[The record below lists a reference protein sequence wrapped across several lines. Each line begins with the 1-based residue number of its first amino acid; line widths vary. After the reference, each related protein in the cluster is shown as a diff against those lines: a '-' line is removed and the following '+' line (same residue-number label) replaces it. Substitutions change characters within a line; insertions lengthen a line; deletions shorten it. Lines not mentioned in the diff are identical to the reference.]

1 MKKYL
6 LSGGAGFIG
15 SNLTVKLLAD
25 KDNKVICL
33 DSLLTGFEKNIK
45 EFLRNPNYKFIN
57 HNIIDRLPRLDYK
70 NKSMARNDSDGSNSA
85 IFNDKFD
92 YVLNLACPASPVGY
106 RKNPVETLEVSSIGT
121 KNMLEIARRDGA
133 RFFHTST
140 SEVYGDPLE
149 HPQRESYW
157 GNVNSYGERSC
168 YDEAKRY
175 AEALIYYY
183 NRDFGVNTGIIRI
196 FNTYGPKM
204 DPFDGRVVSNFIRQA
219 LKNEDI
225 TIYGDGKQARSFC
238 FISDQ
243 VEAEMRMIHSNEE
256 GPINI
261 GNPVEFTML
270 ELAEKVIELTGSKS
284 KLVFKPMPKDDP
296 KQRKPDITK
305 AKEKLNWEPKVQLE
319 EGLGKTIEWFQTQK
333 Y

>member
-6 LSGGAGFIG
+6 ISGGAGFIG
-15 SNLTVKLLAD
+15 ANLTARLLED
-25 KDNKVICL
+25 SDNQIVCL
-33 DSLLTGFEKNIK
+33 DNLITGFKKNIK
-45 EFLRNPNYKFIN
+45 EFSDNPNYQFIE
-57 HNIIDRLPRLDYK
+57 HDIIEPIDL
-70 NKSMARNDSDGSNSA
+70 NE
-85 IFNDKFD
+85 KFD
-92 YVLNLACPASPVGY
+92 YVINLACPASPVGY
-106 RKNPVETLEVSSIGT
+106 RQHPIETLEVSSTGT

-149 HPQRESYW
+149 HPQKETYW
-157 GNVNSYGERSC
+157 GHVNSYGERAC

-183 NRDFGVNTGIIRI
+183 KKDFGVNTGIIRI

-219 LKNEDI
+219 LKNEGI
-225 TIYGDGKQARSFC
+225 TIYGDGKQTRSFC
-238 FISDQ
+238 YIDDQ
-243 VEAEMRMIHSNEE
+243 VEAQMRMIHSDQE

-261 GNPVEFTML
+261 GNPNEFKMI
-270 ELAEKVIELTGSKS
+270 ELAEKIIQLTDSKS
-284 KLVFKPMPKDDP
+284 KLIYKPMPKDDP
-296 KQRKPDITK
+296 KQRQPDITL
-305 AKEKLNWEPKVQLE
+305 AKKLLDWEPKVQLE
-319 EGLGKTIEWFQTQK
+319 EGLKKTIEWFKKQG